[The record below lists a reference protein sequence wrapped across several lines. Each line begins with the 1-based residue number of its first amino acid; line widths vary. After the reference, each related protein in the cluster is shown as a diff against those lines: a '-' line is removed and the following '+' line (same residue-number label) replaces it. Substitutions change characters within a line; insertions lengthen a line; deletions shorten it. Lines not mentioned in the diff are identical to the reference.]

1 MVTSKKGSALMRYL
15 TAPAIS
21 LLLIGFA
28 VPVSAASLQV
38 TPVTIEL
45 PASAKAASLTLRDL
59 GDAPINAQ
67 IRVYRWSQ
75 KNGEE
80 QLTPTTDLVA
90 SPPAALLKAGQDHI
104 VRVVRVSG
112 KPVEGEES
120 YRLLID
126 ELPQR
131 SDSSGA
137 RINFV
142 VRYSI
147 PIFFAQPDA
156 QPQLTWNLSTSNGE
170 LVVSVEN
177 VGTRH
182 VRISGLKLEGPSGA
196 NVSFGDGLVG
206 YVLAHSTMTWTTPA
220 QSPESL
226 SPGMAI
232 KITAQG
238 NNNQISTMATLQSA
252 TPSKQT
258 LLEN

>member
-1 MVTSKKGSALMRYL
+1 VA
-15 TAPAIS
+15 
-21 LLLIGFA
+21 
-28 VPVSAASLQV
+28 
-38 TPVTIEL
+38 PVTIEL
-45 PASAKAASLTLRDL
+45 PATAKAASLTLRDL

-90 SPPAALLKAGQDHI
+90 SPPAARLGAGQDQV
-104 VRVVRVSG
+104 VRVVRVTD
-112 KPVEGEES
+112 KPVEGEET

-131 SDSSGA
+131 SDSAGA

-156 QPQLTWNLSTSNGE
+156 NPLLTWNLSTSNGK

-177 VGTRH
+177 VGSRH
-182 VRISGLKLEGPSGA
+182 VRISGLKLQTPSGSS
-196 NVSFGDGLVG
+196 VSFGEGLVG
-206 YVLAHSTMTWTTPA
+206 YVLPHSTMSWTAPP
-220 QSPESL
+220 QSTEGM

-232 KITAQG
+232 RITAQG
-238 NNNQISTMATLQSA
+238 NNNQISAMATLQSA

-258 LLEN
+258 SLEN